1 MSARS
6 FIPATSLPATLAVT
20 GESRPASS
28 SRSRGRRWIAAALVV
43 VAAGVGLYVATTNTP
58 AHALTAETSDL
69 PRVEGRR
76 IVFGTSFAERI
87 GLETHEV
94 NRQAL
99 VPAFS
104 VVGTVTFDPA
114 HVARV
119 GARIRGVVRDVYRFE
134 GAVVKAGEALAT
146 LNSPE
151 LGEAQAAVAML
162 KAENEA
168 AQRQRAREQLLASR
182 QLTTLRDVEEAHATA
197 ERTEAL
203 LAAANQRVSA
213 LAGRPATFRRA
224 DGFKGGLGVQ
234 VLSSPLQG
242 TVVERNVAQ
251 GQLVDA
257 EHVAFLVANLD
268 HLWVELSVFERSLPS
283 IKRGDSV
290 EIHSETTDRGSG
302 EPTVVNGEV
311 AQVGAILNAETRGA
325 VVRVRVDNRDRR
337 FRPGQSVNAVIRAS
351 SSSKESVPMV
361 PSSSVVYV
369 DGNPTVFVA
378 DTPTSVVV
386 TQVELGETNGQEVH
400 IKSGLEPSLRVV
412 TTGTTELRNLLFR

>member
-1 MSARS
+1 
-6 FIPATSLPATLAVT
+6 LAIL
-20 GESRPASS
+20 AS
-28 SRSRGRRWIAAALVV
+28 GIGFYVV
-43 VAAGVGLYVATTNTP
+43 TTNAP
-58 AHALTAETSDL
+58 AHALSAETSDL
-69 PRVEGRR
+69 PRVEGNRV
-76 IVFGTSFAERI
+76 VFGKSFAERI
-87 GLETHEV
+87 GLETREV
-94 NRQAL
+94 HRMDL

-134 GAVVKAGEALAT
+134 GAAVKAGEVLAT

-162 KAENEA
+162 RAENEA
-168 AQRQRAREQLLASR
+168 AQRQRAREQLLAAR
-182 QLTTLRDVEEAHATA
+182 QLTTSRDVEEAHATA

-213 LAGRPATFRRA
+213 LAGRSANLHGGESFVR
-224 DGFKGGLGVQ
+224 GLGLQ

-242 TVVERNVAQ
+242 TVVERNVAK

-268 HLWVELSVFERSLPS
+268 HLWVELSVFERNLPS

-290 EIHSETTDRGSG
+290 EIHSETAGTQPE
-302 EPTVVNGEV
+302 EPTVINGEV
-311 AQVGAILNAETRGA
+311 AQVGSILNAETRGA
-325 VVRVRVDNRDRR
+325 VVRVHVDNRDRR

-361 PSSSVVYV
+361 PSSSVVYI
-369 DGNPTVFVA
+369 DGKPTVFVA

-412 TTGTTELRNLLFR
+412 TTGTAELRNLLFR